1 MLVKCGLATLN
12 RMSKSERGLSAL
24 INDVGELLR
33 EAQRLS
39 EAEALFIEV
48 RGRATNPDE
57 P

>member
-1 MLVKCGLATLN
+1 
-12 RMSKSERGLSAL
+12 
-24 INDVGELLR
+24 VGELLR
-33 EAQRLS
+33 ESQRLA